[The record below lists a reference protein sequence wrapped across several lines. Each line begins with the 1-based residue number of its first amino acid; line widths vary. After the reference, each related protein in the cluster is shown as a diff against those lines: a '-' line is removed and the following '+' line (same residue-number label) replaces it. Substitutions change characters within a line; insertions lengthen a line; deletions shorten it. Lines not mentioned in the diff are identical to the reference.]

1 MDSIKQIN
9 LNNLYN
15 NKLTYNKYQ
24 QLYSIDLEKD
34 KYYFIDLVSKDD
46 YEFNLRIYDS
56 NKNKININS
65 NSDCS
70 SHKPFDIFK
79 DNNEFIN
86 YKSNVTPKAFETG
99 HLESLE
105 KDKSKQRFVED
116 DYMDEDDDYIDD
128 DNIDNDDD
136 DDDDGD
142 DGDDDYDNTDDDYY
156 DDDDNYYDD
165 DDDNYDYYDDGNDD
179 KKYEVGEKTMKLV
192 IYENPDD
199 PNDKIELIIEFIAP
213 KQDTSKYYNNI
224 TKIINN
230 QKIIDYNNKI
240 YFSPDVTD
248 KYLISVNS
256 DYKGEG
262 EYSFIIKEVED
273 VSISLDKKLILNENT
288 IIKFRKKLVSQK
300 FVINLDINK
309 TYNLSSKNHGLKIFI
324 FGEGKIYSNE
334 KNLDI
339 TFSTILGNK
348 YLIDIIPINNNHTNI
363 IKLTEM
369 LDNIKCST
377 PLWNPSL
384 SSDLASGTQSLDNLS
399 ECSTNII
406 DNNLY
411 VNNIIMKDKLNE
423 DEYSLHIENGKLI
436 TLKIN
441 I

>member
-128 DNIDNDDD
+128 DNNDDD
-136 DDDDGD
+136 DDDDD
-142 DGDDDYDNTDDDYY
+142 DEDDDDDDDDYDDDDENDDYY
-156 DDDDNYYDD
+156 DDDDDD
-165 DDDNYDYYDDGNDD
+165 DDD

-334 KNLDI
+334 NNLDI
-339 TFSTILGNK
+339 TFTTILGDK

-363 IKLTEM
+363 IKLTEIEELLNNKKKSHARLGVHGPGM
-369 LDNIKCST
+369 
-377 PLWNPSL
+377 WNPSL
-384 SSDLASGTQSLDNLS
+384 STDIASGEQSLDNL
-399 ECSTNII
+399 STNII

-411 VNNIIMKDKLNE
+411 VNNIIMKDKLND